1 MAQHSA
7 HSGRSIQLQQRQG
20 QAGAGQRS
28 SLDSR
33 LASADWSTLV
43 ALCIALTMIGAA
55 LITPRCGG
63 DSGSSNSG
71 YSERPHPSADADE
84 KRKKWG
90 NVDYGD

>member
-1 MAQHSA
+1 M
-7 HSGRSIQLQQRQG
+7 
-20 QAGAGQRS
+20 
-28 SLDSR
+28 
-33 LASADWSTLV
+33 